1 MARAWGLLN
10 GMLATVAL
18 GLVAGLVWDLAH
30 ARPLPPPPPV
40 RAAAVRTVPTAPAG
54 ANGRPP
60 VASDAIATRNLFSAS
75 RTEVATVAAAVPAG
89 PKPVLHGVLINGDQS
104 RAYLDD
110 PAAKRVFGYAVG
122 DTAGGGRIEQIGEDR
137 VVIRRPEGLIDVLVQ
152 DPGKPKPAGSA
163 ATASGSTTLPAPT
176 AAMPTPGAP
185 PGQGGT
191 PAPRGP
197 TPPGQPATAQPAL
210 VPPAPSP
217 GPTQ

>member
-1 MARAWGLLN
+1 MARAWWLLN

-30 ARPLPPPPPV
+30 ARPLPPPPPL
-40 RAAAVRTVPTAPAG
+40 RAAAVQAVPAAPAG
-54 ANGRPP
+54 TDGRPP

-75 RTEVATVAAAVPAG
+75 RTEVTAVVAAVPAG

-122 DTAGGGRIEQIGEDR
+122 DTAGGGRIEQIVEDR

-152 DPGKPKPAGSA
+152 DPGKPKPAVSAPTTPGSP
-163 ATASGSTTLPAPT
+163 LPAPT

-185 PGQGGT
+185 LGPGGA

-197 TPPGQPATAQPAL
+197 MPPGQPAAAPPA
-210 VPPAPSP
+210 PIPSAPSP